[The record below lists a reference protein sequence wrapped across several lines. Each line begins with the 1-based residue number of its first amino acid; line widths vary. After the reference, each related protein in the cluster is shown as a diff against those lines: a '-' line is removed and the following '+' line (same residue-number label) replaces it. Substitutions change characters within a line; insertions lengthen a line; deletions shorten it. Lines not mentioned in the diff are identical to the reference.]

1 MYFQTA
7 TLLADTAN
15 STPILT
21 LPADA
26 PTGVYEV
33 AFGMANLPGTITA
46 YNQGSPGSSKS
57 DTLLFLEQANMPM
70 LDQSLGLGFEI
81 VPWVY
86 SKATGTSTFTLGSGA
101 KVGRLSAFFL
111 HTKGE
116 ETQLVSRASSAGQ
129 FVAGGLTSRVVIKQI
144 A

>member
-1 MYFQTA
+1 MYFQTV

-46 YNQGSPGSSKS
+46 YNQGTGS
-57 DTLLFLEQANMPM
+57 TRPETILFLEQANMPM

-129 FVAGGLTSRVVIKQI
+129 FVAGGLTSRVIIKQL